1 MQKLYSD
8 LKIIDMNKIKR
19 SVLFALLL
27 LVAMPMALVAQS
39 DEPVTTIGGKQ
50 YYVHKVKKGE
60 TFWGLSKT
68 YNVSVEELTAANPD
82 AAAGLKT
89 DAVINIPVAKKNV
102 SSVVAT
108 PAKPSEIED
117 KLVVTEDKPKST
129 PVVKVENLDGKIRHE
144 VLKGETIF
152 GISHKYGVSE
162 QELIGMNPGI
172 ESGLREGQVLVI
184 PSKPVVAETNN
195 NHKGE
200 LRHEVQKGETIY
212 GISHQ
217 YGITEHDLI
226 AMNPEIESGLK
237 VGQTLVIP
245 SKSKTNVDKGDN
257 TVKVTVKPEQNTTVK
272 VTVKEQPTNIYKV
285 KKGETLY
292 YVARKFGVDIADLKA
307 ANPGLTNFP
316 IEGLPVTIPERKI
329 ADSFFVHRV
338 EENSKTSNFVK
349 KWNLT
354 EEEFRAINSSVGRRV
369 YTDQAVLIPMLKDGD
384 VNYNN
389 DADNDLNKNSE
400 SSRKGGTNVVKPVVV
415 VVAPQDT
422 IQEHKAD
429 SVKTEVPSVVETRIP
444 CEPLSNARK
453 ATYRVAL
460 LLPLYLE
467 EVDNIQVR
475 SDYAENARKARP
487 FKFLHYYE
495 GFMMAANRLSE
506 EGLNLDLQV
515 IDVDENVNKAKKAI
529 DQMKQSHVDIIIGP
543 FFSHSFSVVSE
554 YAAQNDIMIV
564 NPLSERQ
571 NILENNANV
580 VKVKPDFDTQLDV
593 LCKLLTDKYQDAL
606 CTVFVP
612 VGKENDSAALAM
624 AKHIKA
630 MVKNDTAD
638 VNVYPC
644 NNASF
649 KTLETLS
656 SSKRNT
662 VVVAYGDKL
671 VFATQMLNS
680 LNKTANKTP
689 LTLVALPEWDKFEN
703 LLVDNL
709 MRMNA
714 IYFSDYF
721 VDYSDNDVNDFVERF
736 RNLYKYD
743 PDKYAFMGY
752 DMAEYFLNALMLYG
766 SKPCDCLQDYSP
778 KLMHTRFDFNR
789 ETISNGVGNTFWNIY
804 QYDNE
809 ETVLKILNR

>member
-1 MQKLYSD
+1 
-8 LKIIDMNKIKR
+8 MNNIKR

-39 DEPVTTIGGKQ
+39 DEPITTIDGKQ

-82 AAAGLKT
+82 AVAGLKA
-89 DAVINIPVAKKNV
+89 DAVINIPVAKKDGTDVAPSV
-102 SSVVAT
+102 SKPSVTVKPDETEEKPVVAEQK
-108 PAKPSEIED
+108 PA
-117 KLVVTEDKPKST
+117 VTQGAEETS
-129 PVVKVENLDGKIRHE
+129 LDGKIRHE
-144 VLKGETIF
+144 VLKGETIY

-162 QELIGMNPGI
+162 QELMGMNPGI

-184 PSKPVVAETNN
+184 PSKPVVAETNK
-195 NHKGE
+195 NHDGE
-200 LRHEVQKGETIY
+200 LRHEVRKGETIY

-226 AMNPEIESGLK
+226 AKNPDIESGLK
-237 VGQTLVIP
+237 EGQTLVIP
-245 SKSKTNVDKGDN
+245 SKSKSSDDKGEK
-257 TVKVTVKPEQNTTVK
+257 TPKVTVKPAQNTVVSVK
-272 VTVKEQPTNIYKV
+272 AKEQPDNIYKV

-316 IEGLPVTIPERKI
+316 IEGLPITIPERKI
-329 ADSFFVHRV
+329 ADTFFVHRV

-369 YTDQAVLIPMLKDGD
+369 YADQAVLIPMLKDAD
-384 VNYNN
+384 K
-389 DADNDLNKNSE
+389 DNDLGRNGD
-400 SSRKGGTNVVKPVVV
+400 SSQSGGKDVVKPVVV
-415 VVAPQDT
+415 VVAIQDT
-422 IQEHKAD
+422 IQEQKAD
-429 SVKTEVPSVVETRIP
+429 NVETETSSVVEPRIP
-444 CEPLSNARK
+444 CEPLSNARN

-475 SDYAENARKARP
+475 SDYVENARKARP

-495 GFMMAANRLSE
+495 GFMMAANKLSE

-515 IDVDENVNKAKKAI
+515 IDVDEDVNKAKKAI
-529 DQMKQSHVDIIIGP
+529 DQMKQSNVDVIIGP
-543 FFSHSFSVVSE
+543 FFSRSFSVVSE

-580 VKVKPDFDTQLDV
+580 VKVKPDYDTQLDA
-593 LCKLLTDKYQDAL
+593 LCNLLTEKYQDAL

-612 VGKENDSAALAM
+612 VGKENDSVALAM
-624 AKHIKA
+624 AKTIKTR
-630 MVKNDTAD
+630 VKNDTVD
-638 VNVYPC
+638 VNIYPC

-689 LTLVALPEWDKFEN
+689 LTLIALPDWDKFEN

-721 VDYSDNDVNDFVERF
+721 IDYADSDVNDFVDRF
-736 RNLYKYD
+736 RSLYKYD

-752 DMAEYFLNALMLYG
+752 DMADYFLNALMLYG

-778 KLMHTRFDFNR
+778 RMMHTRFDFNR
-789 ETISNGVGNTFWNIY
+789 ETRSNGMENTFWNVY